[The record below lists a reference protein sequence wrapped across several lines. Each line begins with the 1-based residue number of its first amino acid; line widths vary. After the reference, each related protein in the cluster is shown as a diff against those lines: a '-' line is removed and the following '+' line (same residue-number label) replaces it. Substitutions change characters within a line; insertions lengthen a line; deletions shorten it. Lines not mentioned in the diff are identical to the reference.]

1 MDPSSLIPTLLG
13 IAVLLPLA
21 SFVVILCT
29 ARYLKEQAA
38 WVAICAI
45 GGACLLSFL
54 SMLLWLGSNWPKGME
69 QGHSA
74 GHSEA
79 SEAGATEPLQYFVS
93 TEEEQDKESPAAA
106 DGETSSAAHAPTKPG
121 PYTGD
126 AVLPGGQP
134 WIL

>member
-45 GGACLLSFL
+45 GGACLLSFI
-54 SMLLWLGSNWPKGME
+54 SMFLWLGSNWPKGPE
-69 QGHSA
+69 HGHSTGHPAEQVARSADHAA
-74 GHSEA
+74 GE
-79 SEAGATEPLQYFVS
+79 YFVS
-93 TEEEQDKESPAAA
+93 TSEEPAKEKHEGEKPEEMAHGELGA
-106 DGETSSAAHAPTKPG
+106 DAK
-121 PYTGD
+121 
-126 AVLPGGQP
+126 
-134 WIL
+134 